1 MKIDKIKKTGK
12 KYKITLDNGKEIAT
26 YEDVILDNGLLFHR
40 FINDKLYKKIIEDT
54 KYFQSYN
61 KVLDMISRR
70 LRSEYEVLEYL
81 KKSEIEEN
89 DIKNII
95 DNLKKI
101 GLIDDIAYAKAYT
114 NDKINL
120 SFDGPYKI
128 KKNLVQNKI
137 DESIIHEVIENIDRD
152 ILHQHIDKIIDKKV
166 KSNTKYTSNMLKQKI
181 IIYLVNLG
189 YSKDMVVKRLD
200 RKEIKNPNLK
210 KEMDKVLNKLKKKY
224 DGDKLIFNL
233 KGKLYSKGYTRE
245 EIEEYIKDSSLFW
258 AIFIWWLT
266 FTLQSRWY
274 RIVVWFLKPI
284 IGNF

>member
-26 YEDVILDNGLLFHR
+26 YEEVILDNGLLFHR
-40 FINDKLYKKIIEDT
+40 FINEKLYKKIIEDT
-54 KYFQSYN
+54 KYFKGYN

-81 KKSEIEEN
+81 KKCEIEKD
-89 DIKNII
+89 DIKSII

-114 NDKINL
+114 NDRINL
-120 SFDGPYKI
+120 SLDGPHKI
-128 KKNLVQNKI
+128 KKHLVQNKI
-137 DESIIHEVIENIDRD
+137 DEGIIEEVIENIDRET
-152 ILHQHIDKIIDKKV
+152 LHQHIDKIIDKKV
-166 KSNTKYTSNMLKQKI
+166 KSNTKYSSHILKQKI
-181 IIYLVNLG
+181 VIYLVNLG
-189 YSKDMVVKRLD
+189 YSKDMIIKRLE

-245 EIEEYIKDSSLFW
+245 EIEEYIKDSLLF
-258 AIFIWWLT
+258 
-266 FTLQSRWY
+266 
-274 RIVVWFLKPI
+274 
-284 IGNF
+284 